1 MIEFSNDKSPSR
13 YGATAGLKKTSLK
26 NIAAMLPHFLA
37 YSYWKAEGALYFHLP
52 D

>member
-1 MIEFSNDKSPSR
+1 MIEFSNDKLPSR
-13 YGATAGLKKTSLK
+13 YGATAGLKKNEK

-37 YSYWKAEGALYFHLP
+37 HSYWKAEGALYFNLP